1 MAILEILGKA
11 HAAMAR
17 NRSMA
22 HSRASLLNRGDM
34 SNAPL
39 HLHKEPAMKK
49 VLLIALTLFLSGC
62 AALTESECRV
72 GDWYGLGL
80 RDGQQGRTSQIA
92 AYYEACRDL
101 GVKPLLADYNRGRN
115 QGLLAYCTPENGY
128 RVGLAGDSDNAVCPA
143 ALQPAF
149 QRAHERGRQRYLI
162 VSEISSLEYE
172 QDRLDRERWKLEE
185 RIARSDDEEERR
197 HLLGRLRSIQDEQRR
212 DRRRLD
218 ALRYQLD
225 SLQYYTD

>member
-1 MAILEILGKA
+1 MKTA
-11 HAAMAR
+11 
-17 NRSMA
+17 
-22 HSRASLLNRGDM
+22 LL
-34 SNAPL
+34 
-39 HLHKEPAMKK
+39 
-49 VLLIALTLFLSGC
+49 VLSALCLSGC

-185 RIARSDDEEERR
+185 RIARADKEDERR
-197 HLLGRLRSIQDEQRR
+197 HLLSRLRSIQDEQRR
-212 DRRRLD
+212 DQRRMES
-218 ALRYQLD
+218 LRYQLD
-225 SLQYYTD
+225 NLQYYAE